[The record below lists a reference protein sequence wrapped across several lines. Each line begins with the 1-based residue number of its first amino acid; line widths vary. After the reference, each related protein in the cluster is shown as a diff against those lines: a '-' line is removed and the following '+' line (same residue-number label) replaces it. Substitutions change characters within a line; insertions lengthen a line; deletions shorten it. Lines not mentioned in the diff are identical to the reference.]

1 MGTENENKMTFDEYN
16 KLAASTDKYP
26 VSVKP
31 WIYALGLTGEAGE
44 VSDKLKKQYRDNG
57 GVISNEAKVE
67 LVKELGDVMW
77 YITRLAASLGYSLCE
92 VASMNVEKL
101 RSRAER
107 GAIHGEGDNR

>member
-1 MGTENENKMTFDEYN
+1 MGDEISKMTFDEYN

-26 VSVKP
+26 TSVKP

-44 VSDKLKKQYRDNG
+44 VADKLKKQYRDNDG
-57 GVISNEAKVE
+57 TITTEAKTE

-77 YITRLAASLGYSLCE
+77 YVTRLAASLGFSLCE
-92 VASMNVEKL
+92 VASINVEKL

-107 GAIHGEGDNR
+107 GTIHGEGDNR

>member
-44 VSDKLKKQYRDNG
+44 VADKLKKQYRDNG

-107 GAIHGEGDNR
+107 GTIHGEGDNR

>member
-1 MGTENENKMTFDEYN
+1 MGEENRMTFNEYN

-31 WIYALGLTGEAGE
+31 WIYALGLAGEAGE
-44 VSDKLKKQYRDNG
+44 VADKLKKQYRDNG